1 MILTRWD
8 VERRKERWKIRID
21 RLKAE
26 LEKARQKT
34 AEWQARAR
42 DVERQITE
50 QENMEIIQA
59 VRGITASP
67 EELPKILGLI
77 QSMKGIPQIDTVMKK
92 EETEKD
98 EN

>member
-1 MILTRWD
+1 M
-8 VERRKERWKIRID
+8 KID

-42 DVERQITE
+42 DIERQITE

-77 QSMKGIPQIDTVMKK
+77 QSMKEIPQADTVMKK
-92 EETEKD
+92 EETDKD

>member
-1 MILTRWD
+1 M
-8 VERRKERWKIRID
+8 RID

-42 DVERQITE
+42 DIERQITE

-77 QSMKGIPQIDTVMKK
+77 QSMKEIPQTDAIMKK
-92 EETEKD
+92 EETDRD

>member
-1 MILTRWD
+1 M
-8 VERRKERWKIRID
+8 RID

-26 LEKARQKT
+26 LDKARQKT

-42 DVERQITE
+42 DIERQITE

-77 QSMKGIPQIDTVMKK
+77 QSMKEIPQTDTVMKR

>member
-1 MILTRWD
+1 M
-8 VERRKERWKIRID
+8 RID

-42 DVERQITE
+42 DIERQITE

-77 QSMKGIPQIDTVMKK
+77 QSMKGIPQTDMVMKR